1 MVMILIQTTINNQT
15 RNKMQLKSAFITL
28 FTAVLTFCLLVSEPL
43 KAQTNFKLPDLG
55 TSALQA
61 LPLEK
66 EQAIGEVMMM
76 QIRGSSPVINDPVL
90 DEYLTTIG
98 TKLVAN
104 ANDVRFG
111 FSFFWLNN
119 ADINAFAFYGGHVGV
134 HTGLIAQSDNE
145 SQFASVLGHEI
156 AHVTQRH
163 LARRIQQQQDNSA
176 ITIAG
181 MIAGI
186 LATIVA
192 PDAGIAIISANQSQ
206 AAFSQLTHSRAAEQE
221 ADRMGMQTL
230 NNAGF
235 DARASSEF
243 LTKLAAQVRYR
254 YKPPA
259 FLLTHPLPESRISDA
274 RLRAEQYPKRQVG
287 SSLDFNL
294 AKSRVL
300 ARYENKPEQAESLF
314 TKLLRENSFNN
325 TALQYGLAISLV
337 DQKKLE
343 EAEKLLNA
351 LLKNDPKN
359 LFYIDT
365 RTDLLIAQDKAADA
379 VEYLA
384 DLHNYRPNNQ
394 VITLNYAN
402 AALEAKQYLL
412 AERILKSFLLAKP
425 SHSLGKQLLTEAYKK
440 QEKLAA
446 YHEANADVLS
456 QYGAYLKA
464 ADEIQKALNFVES
477 NEQVKQQRLKALLN
491 QYRLLQKELARL

>member
-1 MVMILIQTTINNQT
+1 
-15 RNKMQLKSAFITL
+15 MQLKSAFITL
-28 FTAVLTFCLLVSEPL
+28 CTAALTFSLLVSEPL
-43 KAQTNFKLPDLG
+43 KAQTNFTLPDLG

-98 TKLVAN
+98 RKLVAN
-104 ANDVRFG
+104 ANDVRFP
-111 FSFFWLNN
+111 FSFFWINN
-119 ADINAFAFYGGHVGV
+119 SEINAFAFYGGHVGV
-134 HTGLIAQSDNE
+134 HTGLIAQADNE

-176 ITIAG
+176 LTIAG

-186 LATIVA
+186 LATVVA
-192 PDAGIAIISANQSQ
+192 PDAGIAIISASQTQS
-206 AAFSQLTHSRAAEQE
+206 AFSQLTHSRSAEQE
-221 ADRMGMQTL
+221 ADRIGMQTL

-243 LTKLAAQVRYR
+243 LTKLAAQIRYK

-259 FLLTHPLPESRISDA
+259 FLLTHPLPESRVSDV
-274 RLRAEQYPKRQVG
+274 RLRAEQFPVRLMNA
-287 SSLDFNL
+287 SLEFNL

-300 ARYENKPEQAESLF
+300 ARYDNKPENAEDLF
-314 TKLLRENSFNN
+314 KKLLRENSYNN
-325 TALQYGLAISLV
+325 TALKYGLAISLL
-337 DQKKLE
+337 DQKKLD
-343 EAEKLLNA
+343 EAAPILDE

-365 RTDLLIAQDKAADA
+365 HTDLLIAQEKAGEA
-379 VEYLA
+379 VKFLA
-384 DLHNYRPNNQ
+384 DLNQYRPNNQ

-402 AALEAKQYLL
+402 AALEAEQYEL
-412 AERILKSFLLAKP
+412 AENILKSFLLEKP
-425 SHSLGKQLLTEAYKK
+425 DHNLGKQLLADAYKK
-440 QEKLAA
+440 QDKLAS
-446 YHEANADVLS
+446 YHEANADVLA

-464 ADEIQKALNFVES
+464 ADEVQKALNFVEPT
-477 NEQVKQQRLKALLN
+477 QLVKQQRLKALLT

>member
-1 MVMILIQTTINNQT
+1 
-15 RNKMQLKSAFITL
+15 MQLKSAFITL
-28 FTAVLTFCLLVSEPL
+28 CSAALTFSLLVSEPL
-43 KAQTNFKLPDLG
+43 KAQTNFTLPDLG
-55 TSALQA
+55 TSALQV

-98 TKLVAN
+98 RKLVAN
-104 ANDVRFG
+104 ANDVRFP
-111 FSFFWLNN
+111 FSFFWINN
-119 ADINAFAFYGGHVGV
+119 SEINAFAFYGGHVGV
-134 HTGLIAQSDNE
+134 HTGLIAQADNE

-176 ITIAG
+176 MTIAG

-186 LATIVA
+186 LATVVA
-192 PDAGIAIISANQSQ
+192 PDAGIAIISASQTQS
-206 AAFSQLTHSRAAEQE
+206 AFSQLTHSRSAEQE
-221 ADRMGMQTL
+221 ADRIGMQTL

-243 LTKLAAQVRYR
+243 LTKLAAQIRYK

-259 FLLTHPLPESRISDA
+259 FLLTHPLPESRVSDV
-274 RLRAEQYPKRQVG
+274 RLRAEQYPQRHINP
-287 SSLDFNL
+287 SLEFNL

-300 ARYENKPEQAESLF
+300 ARYDNKPEQAEDLF
-314 TKLLRENSFNN
+314 RKLLRENNYSNI
-325 TALQYGLAISLV
+325 ALKYGLAISLL
-337 DQKKLE
+337 DQDKLD
-343 EAEKLLNA
+343 EAAPILDE

-365 RTDLLIAQDKAADA
+365 HTDLLIAQKKADEA
-379 VEYLA
+379 VKFLA
-384 DLHNYRPNNQ
+384 DLNQYRPNNQ

-402 AALEAKQYLL
+402 AALEAEQYEL
-412 AERILKSFLLAKP
+412 AENILKSFLLEKP
-425 SHSLGKQLLTEAYKK
+425 DHNLGKQLLADAYKK
-440 QEKLAA
+440 QDKLAA

-456 QYGAYLKA
+456 QYGAYIKA
-464 ADEIQKALNFVES
+464 ADEVQKALNFVEPT
-477 NEQVKQQRLKALLN
+477 ELVKQQRLKALLT
-491 QYRLLQKELARL
+491 QYRRLQKELARL

>member
-1 MVMILIQTTINNQT
+1 
-15 RNKMQLKSAFITL
+15 MQLKSAFITL
-28 FTAVLTFCLLVSEPL
+28 CSAALTFSLLVSEPL
-43 KAQTNFKLPDLG
+43 KAQTNFTLPDLG

-98 TKLVAN
+98 RKLVAN
-104 ANDVRFG
+104 ANDIRFP
-111 FSFFWLNN
+111 FSFFWINN
-119 ADINAFAFYGGHVGV
+119 SEINAFAFYGGHVGV
-134 HTGLIAQSDNE
+134 HTGLIAQADNE

-176 ITIAG
+176 MTIAG

-186 LATIVA
+186 LATVVA
-192 PDAGIAIISANQSQ
+192 PDAGIAIISASQTQS
-206 AAFSQLTHSRAAEQE
+206 AFSQLTHSRSAEQE
-221 ADRMGMQTL
+221 ADRIGMQTL

-243 LTKLAAQVRYR
+243 LTKLAAQIRYK

-259 FLLTHPLPESRISDA
+259 FLLTHPLPESRVSDV
-274 RLRAEQYPKRQVG
+274 RLRAEQYPKRHINP
-287 SSLDFNL
+287 SLEFNL

-300 ARYENKPEQAESLF
+300 ARYDNKPEKAEDLF
-314 TKLLRENSFNN
+314 RKLLRENNYSN
-325 TALQYGLAISLV
+325 TALKYGLAISLL
-337 DQKKLE
+337 DQDKLD
-343 EAEKLLNA
+343 EAAPILDE

-365 RTDLLIAQDKAADA
+365 HTDLLIAQKKADEA
-379 VEYLA
+379 VKFLA
-384 DLHNYRPNNQ
+384 DLNQYRPNNQ

-402 AALEAKQYLL
+402 AALEAEQYEL
-412 AERILKSFLLAKP
+412 AENTLKSFLLEKP
-425 SHSLGKQLLTEAYKK
+425 NHNLGKQLLADAYKK
-440 QEKLAA
+440 QDKLAA

-456 QYGAYLKA
+456 QYGAYIKA
-464 ADEIQKALNFVES
+464 ADEVQKALNFVEPT
-477 NEQVKQQRLKALLN
+477 ELVKQQRLKALLT
-491 QYRLLQKELARL
+491 QYRRLQKELARL